1 MSQLTLNQRLAT
13 LQPQVDLN
21 LFESS
26 LDYRNKILC
35 LLAEQEQTLATI
47 NKEEIISKKWS
58 LIPNLFVCYNEI
70 DSLMKSALLD
80 EDQSKNLEKILVF
93 QTTASCVRCLP
104 RTQTIL
110 RVLFVRN
117 LSPANGPPSIIIDLL
132 QKFPLSRPM

>member
-47 NKEEIISKKWS
+47 NKEFGQQSNS
-58 LIPNLFVCYNEI
+58 FGSDHRPLIVE
-70 DSLMKSALLD
+70 
-80 EDQSKNLEKILVF
+80 
-93 QTTASCVRCLP
+93 
-104 RTQTIL
+104 
-110 RVLFVRN
+110 
-117 LSPANGPPSIIIDLL
+117 LSY
-132 QKFPLSRPM
+132 